1 MRFYTKKKR
10 IPSITIVSLIDILAI
25 LLIFFI
31 VTTTFRQKLSQLQIN
46 LPESTSAAPSAT
58 APAKKNIILQ
68 IKSAESVTLDNKPIA
83 LDDLAEAIEEAQETY
98 PDSKI
103 TMQADKDA
111 PFGAVVKVLDALQA
125 AGIKNIPTMTR
136 TSTTH

>member
-46 LPESTSAAPSAT
+46 LPESTSATSSAAT
-58 APAKKNIILQ
+58 PAKKNIILQ
-68 IKSAESVTLDNKPIA
+68 IKSADNLTLDNKPVA
-83 LDDLAEAIEEAQETY
+83 LDDLPEAIEEAQETD
-98 PDSKI
+98 PDCKI

-111 PFGAVVKVLDALQA
+111 PFGAVVKVLDALQS
-125 AGIKNIPTMTR
+125 AGIKNIPTMTKP
-136 TSTTH
+136 SPH